1 MVTPIKILEELRL
14 SRFHY
19 ILLTITSLV
28 YALAAMNVMLIGAL
42 LPAIQKEWKL
52 TPSEA
57 GYMLSSGY
65 LGMFFGA
72 ILSGR
77 ISDKIG
83 RKYTMILMLSIASIF
98 TGLCGIAWDFWSMS
112 IMRIIAGIGLG
123 GTLPLPGVYISEYPP
138 ARYRGRFV
146 GLVETAWVYGVILSI
161 IFARIIMPTVGWRTV
176 FVASYIPLLLIPFI
190 IFYIPESIRFLEKKN
205 KPDEIKQ
212 IFKKYGLVEDVEKIE
227 LSLGKHEETRI
238 LELFTRDYMKRTIL
252 LWVLW
257 AVLVY
262 TYHGIFIWLPSIYA
276 SLFQYEIVKSLEW
289 VLIITLAQIPG
300 YYSATFLLDK
310 IGRKLVLEIYLT
322 VAGVACLLLATTID
336 INMILMYSIVI
347 SFFNLGAWAGL
358 YTYTPEL
365 YPTRIR
371 GTGTGVAASIGR
383 LAGILAP
390 SITGYLFEV
399 GGGSL
404 LHAFII
410 FALAHI
416 IAALSTLIIGE
427 ETKEKMLEEIAR

>member
-57 GYMLSSGY
+57 GYMLSFGY

-176 FVASYIPLLLIPFI
+176 FAASYIPLLLIPFI

>member
-57 GYMLSSGY
+57 GYMLSFGY

-161 IFARIIMPTVGWRTV
+161 IFARIIIPTVGWRT
-176 FVASYIPLLLIPFI
+176 
-190 IFYIPESIRFLEKKN
+190 IF
-205 KPDEIKQ
+205 
-212 IFKKYGLVEDVEKIE
+212 
-227 LSLGKHEETRI
+227 
-238 LELFTRDYMKRTIL
+238 
-252 LWVLW
+252 
-257 AVLVY
+257 
-262 TYHGIFIWLPSIYA
+262 
-276 SLFQYEIVKSLEW
+276 
-289 VLIITLAQIPG
+289 
-300 YYSATFLLDK
+300 
-310 IGRKLVLEIYLT
+310 
-322 VAGVACLLLATTID
+322 
-336 INMILMYSIVI
+336 
-347 SFFNLGAWAGL
+347 
-358 YTYTPEL
+358 
-365 YPTRIR
+365 
-371 GTGTGVAASIGR
+371 
-383 LAGILAP
+383 
-390 SITGYLFEV
+390 
-399 GGGSL
+399 
-404 LHAFII
+404 
-410 FALAHI
+410 
-416 IAALSTLIIGE
+416 
-427 ETKEKMLEEIAR
+427 

>member
-57 GYMLSSGY
+57 GYMLSFGY

>member
-1 MVTPIKILEELRL
+1 MITPIRILEELKL

-42 LPAIQKEWKL
+42 LPAIQREWRL
-52 TPSEA
+52 ASSEA
-57 GYMLSSGY
+57 GLMLSFGY

-77 ISDKIG
+77 LSDKIG
-83 RKYTMILMLSIASIF
+83 RKYTMIIMLSIASIF
-98 TGLCGIAWDFWSMS
+98 TGLCSIAWDFWSMS
-112 IMRIIAGIGLG
+112 LMRVVAGVGLG

-138 ARYRGRFV
+138 AKYRGRFV

-161 IFARIIMPTVGWRTV
+161 IFARIIMPSVGWRAV
-176 FVASYIPLLLIPFI
+176 FTISFTPLVLVPFI

-205 KPDEIKQ
+205 KINDIKQ
-212 IFKKYGLVEDVEKIE
+212 IFKKFNLIENVDRLELTLEKYE
-227 LSLGKHEETRI
+227 KTRTV
-238 LELFTRDYMKRTIL
+238 ELFTRDYIKRTIL
-252 LWVLW
+252 LWILW

-276 SLFQYEIVKSLEW
+276 SLFHYEVVKTLEW
-289 VLIITLAQIPG
+289 VLIVTLAQVPG

-310 IGRKLVLEIYLT
+310 IGRKLVLGLYLMI
-322 VAGVACLLLATTID
+322 AGVACILLATTLD
-336 INMILMYSIVI
+336 ITMILIYSIVI

-365 YPTRIR
+365 YPTRMR
-371 GTGTGVAASIGR
+371 GTGTGVAAAVGR

-390 SITGYLFEV
+390 YITGYLFEV
-399 GGGSL
+399 SGGL
-404 LHAFII
+404 LQAFTV
-410 FALAHI
+410 FALAHVF
-416 IAALSTLIIGE
+416 AALSTLIIGE
-427 ETKEKMLEEIAR
+427 ETRGKVLEEISR

>member
-57 GYMLSSGY
+57 GYMLSFGY

-347 SFFNLGAWAGL
+347 SFFNL
-358 YTYTPEL
+358 
-365 YPTRIR
+365 
-371 GTGTGVAASIGR
+371 
-383 LAGILAP
+383 
-390 SITGYLFEV
+390 
-399 GGGSL
+399 
-404 LHAFII
+404 
-410 FALAHI
+410 
-416 IAALSTLIIGE
+416 
-427 ETKEKMLEEIAR
+427 